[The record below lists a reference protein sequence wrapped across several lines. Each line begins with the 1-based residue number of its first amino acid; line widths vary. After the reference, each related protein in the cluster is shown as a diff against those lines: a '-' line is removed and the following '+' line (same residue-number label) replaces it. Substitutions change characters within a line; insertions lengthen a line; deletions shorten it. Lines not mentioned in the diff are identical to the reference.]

1 MHKGSLQVKLQKG
14 NFRNKELSTKNSS
27 LLFGDMGIKLQ
38 QKGILTF
45 SQINAA
51 KKILAK
57 SLKGIGKL
65 WVRFLPHRPITKKPI
80 EMRMG
85 KGKGNICD
93 WICEIK
99 AGLVLFEISK
109 IVLTKKIKR
118 NILIAMTKL
127 PLKVKFIK
135 KLY

>member
-1 MHKGSLQVKLQKG
+1 MHKGSLNLKLQKG
-14 NFRNKELSTKNSS
+14 NFRNKELSINNSS
-27 LLFGDMGIKLQ
+27 VIFGDLGIKLY
-38 QKGILTF
+38 QKGILRF

-57 SLKGIGKL
+57 ALKGIGKL
-65 WVRFLPHRPITKKPI
+65 WVRFLPHRPITQKPL

-85 KGKGNICD
+85 KGKGNIFD
-93 WICEIK
+93 WICEVK
-99 AGLVLFEISK
+99 AGMVLFEISK
-109 IVLTKKIKR
+109 VVITKHLKQSIKLA
-118 NILIAMTKL
+118 ITKL

>member
-65 WVRFLPHRPITKKPI
+65 
-80 EMRMG
+80 
-85 KGKGNICD
+85 
-93 WICEIK
+93 
-99 AGLVLFEISK
+99 
-109 IVLTKKIKR
+109 
-118 NILIAMTKL
+118 
-127 PLKVKFIK
+127 
-135 KLY
+135 

>member
-1 MHKGSLQVKLQKG
+1 MHKGSLNLKLQKG
-14 NFRNKELSTKNSS
+14 NFRNKELSINNSS
-27 LLFGDMGIKLQ
+27 VIFGDLGIKLY
-38 QKGILTF
+38 QKGILSF

-57 SLKGIGKL
+57 ALKGIGKL
-65 WVRFLPHRPITKKPI
+65 WVRFLPHRPITQKPL

-93 WICEIK
+93 WICEVK
-99 AGLVLFEISK
+99 AGMVLFEISK
-109 IVLTKKIKR
+109 VVLTKYLKQSIK
-118 NILIAMTKL
+118 LALTKL